1 MRAFDGDMDDYKKYV
16 LDRASGGNGKSNK
29 KDRSFEAS
37 RAPERREN
45 AQGRKDSAPSK
56 KQIWA
61 IEEKMRK
68 FQDLIERIDK
78 ALANPATFTKDPAKA
93 AQLSAQRGELE
104 RALTVAEEEWLELTS
119 AFEGV
124 QAG

>member
-1 MRAFDGDMDDYKKYV
+1 
-16 LDRASGGNGKSNK
+16 
-29 KDRSFEAS
+29 
-37 RAPERREN
+37 
-45 AQGRKDSAPSK
+45 
-56 KQIWA
+56 
-61 IEEKMRK
+61 MRK
-68 FQDLIERIDK
+68 FQDLVERIDK